1 MAASIVGYRLWDQD
15 TTVMPAALADCS
27 AALAAAH
34 ASVSRSGA
42 ARLASILASTRLSE
56 TSASR
61 PDWAAPA
68 GSTNHR
74 AMAIRPRSRHHN
86 IASTTQSSVVFPAPS
101 PPGRLGPQAE
111 PATDTTRTHG
121 AGDREWTEAHR
132 TAG

>member
-56 TSASR
+56 TSASL

-68 GSTNHR
+68 GSTSHR
-74 AMAIRPRSRHHN
+74 AMDIRPRPRQHN
-86 IASTTQSSVVFPAPS
+86 IASTTQSYFSAININYWNRSF
-101 PPGRLGPQAE
+101 GRD
-111 PATDTTRTHG
+111 ATDFSPYVGVNHHIS
-121 AGDREWTEAHR
+121 DNECI
-132 TAG
+132 